1 MFESIAANPAIP
13 IGRVAYPEDIGKVCV
28 TVILFIYISLFIV
41 VVLFTAS
48 MVLVKTLLVIKND
61 FEVILFLAD
70 RSKSEIIIGNIV
82 TADGGCV
89 LKSAMFPDN

>member
-1 MFESIAANPAIP
+1 MI
-13 IGRVAYPEDIGKVCV
+13 
-28 TVILFIYISLFIV
+28 
-41 VVLFTAS
+41 
-48 MVLVKTLLVIKND
+48 

-70 RSKSEIIIGNIV
+70 RSKSEILIGNIV